1 MRGRRRLPMAAQLK
15 TARAV
20 VPSDE
25 DFSTF
30 VRMPADVPAA
40 VDGLRPGVV
49 ELMMDCLSV
58 RVD

>member
-1 MRGRRRLPMAAQLK
+1 MAAQLK

-25 DFSTF
+25 EFSTF

-49 ELMMDCLSV
+49 ELMMDCHSV